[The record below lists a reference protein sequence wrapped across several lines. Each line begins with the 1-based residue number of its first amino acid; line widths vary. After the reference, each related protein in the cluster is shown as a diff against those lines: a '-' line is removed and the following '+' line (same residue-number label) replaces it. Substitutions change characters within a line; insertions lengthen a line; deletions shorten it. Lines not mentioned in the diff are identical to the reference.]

1 MRKIIAL
8 SGATASGKS
17 RASLHLCEIFPD
29 TFEIVSADSIQIY
42 RYLDIGSSKPE
53 KTDLQKVKHH
63 LIDIVDPS
71 YPYKAS
77 DFVSDALSA
86 SEDILSRGKIPLF
99 VGGSGMYLEAFFE
112 GLSVTPEASSLI
124 IQQIQN
130 EGNLK
135 GWDSMHEQLM
145 EIDPDAGK
153 KIHFN
158 DWQRI
163 TRALSV
169 YRSSGKRISEFRGSR
184 VPKISGDILFMRLE
198 ADREELYN
206 IINCRVDEMMS
217 RGFVNEVENLLSMGY
232 GENCASLN
240 SIGYAQI
247 IKYLKGELSL
257 DYAIEMIKHDT
268 RKYAK
273 KQIIWMRRKDYYLP
287 FDFRDYCGISD
298 KISKFLE

>member
-1 MRKIIAL
+1 MKKIIVL

-17 RASLHLCEIFPD
+17 RIALRLCEDFPGI
-29 TFEIVSADSIQIY
+29 FEIVSADSVQVY

-53 KTDLQKVKHH
+53 KTDLQKIKHH

-71 YPYKAS
+71 FAYKAS
-77 DFVSDALSA
+77 DFVSDAFSV
-86 SEDILSRGKIPLF
+86 SEEIAERGKIPLF
-99 VGGSGMYLEAFFE
+99 VGGSGMYLEALFE
-112 GLSVTPEASSLI
+112 GLSVTPEASSGLI
-124 IQQIQN
+124 ESIQN
-130 EGNLK
+130 EGNAK
-135 GWDSMHEQLM
+135 GWDSMHSELM
-145 EIDPDAGK
+145 QIDPDAGK

>member
-1 MRKIIAL
+1 MRKIVVL

-17 RASLHLCEIFPD
+17 RIALHLCEVFPGI
-29 TFEIVSADSIQIY
+29 FEIVSADSVQVY

-53 KTDLQKVKHH
+53 KSDLKKVKHH

-71 YPYKAS
+71 FPYKAS
-77 DFVSDALSA
+77 DFVADAFSA
-86 SEDILSRGKIPLF
+86 SEEIFSRGKIPLF

-112 GLSVTPEASSLI
+112 GLSVTPEASPSLI
-124 IQQIQN
+124 EEIQK
-130 EGNLK
+130 EGDAR
-135 GWDSMHEQLM
+135 GWDLMHSELM
-145 EIDPDAGK
+145 RIDPDAAV
-153 KIHFN
+153 KIHSN
-158 DWQRI
+158 DRQRI

-169 YRSSGKRISEFRGSR
+169 FRSSGRRISEYWGSR
-184 VPKISGDILFMRLE
+184 SSKISGNFLFLRLDAE
-198 ADREELYN
+198 REKLYD
-206 IINCRVDEMMS
+206 IINCRVDEMIGK
-217 RGFVNEVENLLSMGY
+217 GFVDEVVNLLSMGF
-232 GENCASLN
+232 GENCASMN

-257 DYAIEMIKHDT
+257 DYAVEKIKHDT

-298 KISKFLE
+298 KVLEFLE

>member
-1 MRKIIAL
+1 MRKIIVL

-17 RASLHLCEIFPD
+17 RAALHLCEIFPD

-145 EIDPDAGK
+145 EIDPDAAK
-153 KIHFN
+153 KIHSN

-169 YRSSGKRISEFRGSR
+169 FRASGRRISEYWGKRT
-184 VPKISGDILFMRLE
+184 PKISGDFLFIRLE
-198 ADREELYN
+198 AERNKLYDA
-206 IINCRVDEMMS
+206 INRRVDEMVEK
-217 RGFVNEVENLLSMGY
+217 GFVDEVVKLLSMGY
-232 GENCASLN
+232 DEKCASMN

-257 DYAIEMIKHDT
+257 DYAVEMIKHDT
-268 RKYAK
+268 RRYAK

-287 FDFRDYCGISD
+287 FDFRDYSGISE
-298 KISKFLE
+298 KVSEFIK